1 MLDAEQTSQF
11 DQTFNAIPGI
21 MFAGTIYAVV
31 QAIGN
36 LVFLL
41 LAYEGIL
48 FERFVTSD
56 SLVEELVSV
65 FGTICI
71 GGVVSFFLLLVL
83 SAVLA
88 VLMEIFNWTISYAI
102 PARVA
107 GGLVGGGA
115 GFTLFGIPFL
125 AMFWSWDGVVGQ
137 ALFIFIGPIL
147 GTVVCHLS
155 AWYQVR
161 KFQFLL
167 AAEALPEEKRSE
179 HELSKLMSELDK
191 SGAFLNHRSKEPDQ
205 PVVASKV
212 HPLDEPAQPLL
223 EPVDLQRA
231 SSSSSVQR
239 RGRRQWTL
247 KQSFA
252 LMAWLGVFTAIGS
265 AMPIEAV
272 YSFAIFGGIYGVIQL
287 LSFGVLFCVWK
298 RLDRRVNRVI
308 VKFFKNH
315 QEPSTANS

>member
-88 VLMEIFNWTISYAI
+88 ILMEIFNWTRRIKGYA
-102 PARVA
+102 AQSCFVFR
-107 GGLVGGGA
+107 GL
-115 GFTLFGIPFL
+115 P
-125 AMFWSWDGVVGQ
+125 
-137 ALFIFIGPIL
+137 
-147 GTVVCHLS
+147 
-155 AWYQVR
+155 
-161 KFQFLL
+161 
-167 AAEALPEEKRSE
+167 RS
-179 HELSKLMSELDK
+179 
-191 SGAFLNHRSKEPDQ
+191 
-205 PVVASKV
+205 
-212 HPLDEPAQPLL
+212 
-223 EPVDLQRA
+223 
-231 SSSSSVQR
+231 
-239 RGRRQWTL
+239 
-247 KQSFA
+247 
-252 LMAWLGVFTAIGS
+252 
-265 AMPIEAV
+265 
-272 YSFAIFGGIYGVIQL
+272 
-287 LSFGVLFCVWK
+287 
-298 RLDRRVNRVI
+298 RRVCFSFSLVD
-308 VKFFKNH
+308 
-315 QEPSTANS
+315 A

>member
-1 MLDAEQTSQF
+1 MLDAERTSQF
-11 DQTFNAIPGI
+11 ESISNQTFNAIPGI

-31 QAIGN
+31 LTIGTA
-36 LVFLL
+36 VFLL
-41 LAYEGIL
+41 LSFCLSDGFL
-48 FERFVTSD
+48 FGTLTIDSALAGVMITFAAI
-56 SLVEELVSV
+56 SLV
-65 FGTICI
+65 
-71 GGVVSFFLLLVL
+71 VL
-83 SAVLA
+83 TAVLWLGSLA
-88 VLMEIFNWTISYAI
+88 VVLAILMELFNLTLGYAI

-107 GGLVGGGA
+107 GGLVGGVA

-147 GTVVCHLS
+147 GTVVCHLG

-179 HELSKLMSELDK
+179 HELSKLVSELDK
-191 SGAFLNHRSKEPDQ
+191 SGAFLNHRSKEPEQ

-212 HPLDEPAQPLL
+212 HPLDEPDQPLL
-223 EPVDLQRA
+223 EPVDLRLA
-231 SSSSSVQR
+231 SSSGSVQR

-252 LMAWLGVFTAIGS
+252 LMAWLGLFIAIGS
-265 AMPIEAV
+265 AMPGEAI
-272 YSFAIFGGIYGVIQL
+272 YALAITCL
-287 LSFGVLFCVWK
+287 LYTSPSP
-298 RLDRRVNRVI
+298 RDRTRSRM
-308 VKFFKNH
+308 
-315 QEPSTANS
+315 PSSA